1 LGPGILGAG
10 FYFVVSQF
18 LFIAIVAGLIAF
30 IGTPFTL
37 IIAQRVGLVAI
48 PNARK
53 THMVPTPLLGGAAM
67 WAAFVISLLIFGQ
80 ETQYQELAAIII
92 GGTVMAA
99 VGLIDDRVGLGP
111 LPKLIGELLAATIL
125 VIGGVQARIFGIW
138 WLDVG
143 LTLFWIVGIC
153 NAINF
158 QDNMDGL
165 AAGISAVAAGSF
177 LLLAALNGQVLVASL
192 AAALLGACLGYL
204 VYNFQPAISFMGDTG
219 ALLLGFMLAVLGIKI
234 DFPGIH
240 PLSTWMAPILVLG
253 LPIFDTTLVT
263 ISRLRRGISP
273 AQGGADHTSHRLARL
288 GLSHRRV
295 VLALYIS
302 GIALGFLSIFIIS
315 LQPLMANLVFGGL
328 CLLGVFMLWLLD
340 EVYRMPAASNT
351 QSNIRITFIGGGE
364 AMLPLLEGATAMS
377 RAVAV
382 LVTPTGNDFQ
392 LPTQRLRAS
401 LPLLAEHSDAAHQVL
416 TGSTAFNDDGDLRV
430 QIELAEKSLR
440 MLSRLVLTVDE
451 TNLVQEQAITAIRQ
465 TDLILIGGDL
475 QENILPTLKLPE
487 VAHALRRSK
496 RARVLAHP
504 DPRTALK
511 LIEQVAGPGIIT
523 HIITN
528 TAVEGNE
535 SLWQTSADLLRGE
548 QVANALNQIWLRRTQ
563 MRGAPRPISGNL
575 YG

>member
-1 LGPGILGAG
+1 LGAE

-37 IIAQRVGLVAI
+37 IIAQRIGLVAL

-80 ETQYQELAAIII
+80 GTQFQELLAIII
-92 GGTVMAA
+92 GGTVMAI

-111 LPKLIGELLAATIL
+111 LPKLIGELLGAVIL
-125 VIGGVQARIFGIW
+125 VIGGVHARMFGIW

-143 LTLFWIVGIC
+143 LTLFWVVGIC

-165 AAGISAVAAGSF
+165 AAGVSAVAAGSF

-234 DFPGIH
+234 DFPGIN

-263 ISRLRRGISP
+263 ISRLRRHVSP

-295 VLALYIS
+295 VLALYTS
-302 GIALGFLSIFIIS
+302 GIALGFFSIFIIN
-315 LQPLMANLVFGGL
+315 QEPLAANLVFGGL
-328 CLLGVFMLWLLD
+328 CVLGVFMLWLLD
-340 EVYRMPAASNT
+340 EIYRMPVASNT
-351 QSNIRITFIGGGE
+351 RSDIRITFIGGGE
-364 AMLPLLEGATAMS
+364 AMLSLLEGASAIS
-377 RAVAV
+377 RVVSV
-382 LVTPTGNDFQ
+382 LVTPASGEGQ
-392 LPTQRLRAS
+392 MPAARLRAS
-401 LPLLAEHSDAAHQVL
+401 LPLLAEHSEAARQVL
-416 TGSTAFNDDGDLRV
+416 NGSTAFEDDGDIRA
-430 QIELAEKSLR
+430 QTRLAEQSLKLLGR
-440 MLSRLVLTVDE
+440 IVLTVDE
-451 TNLVQEQAITAIRQ
+451 SGVIDDTAIAAIRQ

-475 QENILPTLKLPE
+475 QENVLPTLKLPE
-487 VAHALRRSK
+487 VVHALRRSK
-496 RARVLAHP
+496 RARVLAHS
-504 DPRTALK
+504 DPQTALK
-511 LIEQVAGPGIIT
+511 LIEQVAGSGIIT
-523 HIITN
+523 HVITN
-528 TAVEGNE
+528 TAVNGDN
-535 SLWQTSADLLRGE
+535 SLWQASADLHHSE
-548 QVANALNQIWLRRTQ
+548 QVASAINQIWLRRTQ